1 MDTGLRDA
9 GGIVMADRPIVAIT
23 IGDPAGIGPEVV
35 AAALARG
42 DLHAVCR
49 PLVIGDRGA
58 VERAARTMGVDLE
71 LHTVRSPADARFETG
86 IIDLI
91 DLANVPD
98 GLRVGAIQ
106 GEAGRAAFGYIERA
120 IELAMRGEVDAVATA
135 PINKEALKAGGVPYL
150 DHTGAF
156 ATLTGSAD
164 VTTMFVLDALKIF
177 FATRHMSLRRAI
189 DDLTHDRVV
198 DQLRHAHEQL
208 ERFGFPR
215 PRIALAALNPHGGE
229 GGLFGDEEQTILGP
243 AVETA
248 RQRGIDASGPHPAD
262 SVFHNTALGYYDAVL
277 SLFHDQGHIAAK
289 TLDFDRTIA
298 ITTGLPFIR
307 SSVDHG
313 TAFDI
318 AGTGKARWLSMA
330 EAVRVGA
337 EYAGRLQQ
345 GSPSVIAG

>member
-1 MDTGLRDA
+1 MTNL
-9 GGIVMADRPIVAIT
+9 PIVAIT
-23 IGDPAGIGPEVV
+23 IGDPAGVGPDVV
-35 AAALARG
+35 AAALADG
-42 DLHAVCR
+42 GLGAICR
-49 PLVIGDRGA
+49 PLVIGDRRTL
-58 VERAARTMGVDLE
+58 ERSARVMGVGLRLRTVHSAAEARYEPDRVDLVDLE
-71 LHTVRSPADARFETG
+71 NVPADLSIGVVQA
-86 IIDLI
+86 D
-91 DLANVPD
+91 
-98 GLRVGAIQ
+98 
-106 GEAGRAAFGYIERA
+106 AGRAAYAYIERA
-120 IELAMRGEVDAVATA
+120 TAMALAGEVDAIATA

-156 ATLTGSAD
+156 ASLTGSTD
-164 VTTMFVLDALKIF
+164 VTTMFVLDRLKIF

-208 ERFGFPR
+208 ERFGYREPS
-215 PRIALAALNPHGGE
+215 IALAALNPHGGE
-229 GGLFGDEEQTILGP
+229 GGLFGDEEVTVLRP

-248 RQRGIDASGPHPAD
+248 RGRGINATGPHPAD
-262 SVFHNTALGYYDAVL
+262 SVFHNAALGHHDAVL

-298 ITTGLPFIR
+298 ITTGLPFVR

-330 EAVRVGA
+330 EAIRVGA
-337 EYAGRLQQ
+337 DYARRLTDRQ
-345 GSPSVIAG
+345 AGEQAAGAPAG

>member
-1 MDTGLRDA
+1 MSSL
-9 GGIVMADRPIVAIT
+9 PIVAIT
-23 IGDPAGIGPEVV
+23 IGDPAGVGPDVV
-35 AAALARG
+35 AASLAEG
-42 DLHAVCR
+42 GLHEACR

-58 VERAARTMGVDLE
+58 LERSAGAMAVRLVLRPVQAAAAAVFEPGV
-71 LHTVRSPADARFETG
+71 V
-86 IIDLI
+86 DLI
-91 DLANVPD
+91 DLENVPAD
-98 GLRVGAIQ
+98 LSIGKVQAA
-106 GEAGRAAFGYIERA
+106 AGQAAFAYIERA
-120 IELAMRGEVDAVATA
+120 TALALRGEVEAIATA

-156 ATLTGSAD
+156 AALTGSAD
-164 VTTMFVLDALKIF
+164 VTTMFVLDRLKIF

-208 ERFGFPR
+208 ERFGFREPS
-215 PRIALAALNPHGGE
+215 IALAALNPHGGE
-229 GGLFGDEEQTILGP
+229 GGLFGDEELTVLAP
-243 AVETA
+243 AVATA
-248 RQRGIDASGPHPAD
+248 RGMGINVTGPHPAD
-262 SVFHNTALGYYDAVL
+262 SVFHNAALGYHDAVV

-298 ITTGLPFIR
+298 ITTGLPFVR

-337 EYAGRLQQ
+337 EYAGRLRRSE
-345 GSPSVIAG
+345 GASVRSR

>member
-1 MDTGLRDA
+1 MSAL
-9 GGIVMADRPIVAIT
+9 PIVAIT
-23 IGDPAGIGPEVV
+23 IGDPAGVGPDVV
-35 AAALARG
+35 AAALAGGGLG
-42 DLHAVCR
+42 DCCR
-49 PLVIGDRGA
+49 PLVIGDRTA
-58 VERAARTMGVDLE
+58 LERSARVMGVSLP
-71 LHTVRSPADARFETG
+71 LHPIQEPAEAVFDPG
-86 IIDLI
+86 VVDLI
-91 DLANVPD
+91 DLDNVLAD
-98 GLRVGAIQ
+98 IQ
-106 GEAGRAAFGYIERA
+106 IGKVQAAAGQAAFAYIERA
-120 IELAMRGEVDAVATA
+120 TTLALRSEVDAIATA
-135 PINKEALKAGGVPYL
+135 PINKEALKLGGVPYL

-156 ATLTGSAD
+156 ASLTNSDD
-164 VTTMFVLDALKIF
+164 VTTMFVLDRLKIF

-208 ERFGFPR
+208 ERFGFQE

-229 GGLFGDEEQTILGP
+229 SGLFGDEELTILAP

-248 RQRGIDASGPHPAD
+248 RGRGINATGPHPAD
-262 SVFHNTALGYYDAVL
+262 SVFHNAALGYHDAVL

-313 TAFDI
+313 TAFDV

-337 EYAGRLQQ
+337 EYATRLQQ
-345 GSPSVIAG
+345 REASRVSTGD